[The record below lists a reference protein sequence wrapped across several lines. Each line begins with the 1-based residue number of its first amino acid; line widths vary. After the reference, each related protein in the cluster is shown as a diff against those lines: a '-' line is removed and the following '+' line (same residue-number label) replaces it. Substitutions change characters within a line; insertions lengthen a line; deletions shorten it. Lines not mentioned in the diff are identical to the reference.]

1 MDLDGAFRRHV
12 DRQFM
17 DDQRVTEIVR
27 NIGKYIFMSSSEQKP
42 LREQLKAA
50 LVQAMKA
57 RQNNVVRTLRSILS
71 EIDNAEA
78 VDVTISSVPV
88 VGLSKDVPRK
98 ILSEEQMQDI
108 LQNQYDEIQ
117 ISFTEYKRLGKD
129 QEAKQLQMELEV
141 LAPYLKDTG
150 K

>member
-1 MDLDGAFRRHV
+1 
-12 DRQFM
+12 
-17 DDQRVTEIVR
+17 
-27 NIGKYIFMSSSEQKP
+27 MSTDEKRP

-50 LVQAMKA
+50 LAQAMKA
-57 RQNNVVRTLRSILS
+57 RQGNVVSTLRSILS

-78 VDVTISSVPV
+78 VEMTAAMVPV
-88 VGLSKDVPRK
+88 VGLSRDVPRK

-108 LQNQYDEIQ
+108 LQHQYDEIQ
-117 ISFTEYKRLGKD
+117 SSFTEYKRLGKHE
-129 QEAKQLQMELEV
+129 EAEQLRMELKV

>member
-1 MDLDGAFRRHV
+1 
-12 DRQFM
+12 
-17 DDQRVTEIVR
+17 
-27 NIGKYIFMSSSEQKP
+27 MSTDEKKP
-42 LREQLKAA
+42 IREQLKAA
-50 LVQAMKA
+50 LAQAMKA
-57 RQNNVVRTLRSILS
+57 RQSHVISTLRSILS

-78 VDVTISSVPV
+78 VEATLSSVPV

-108 LQNQYDEIQ
+108 LEKEYNEIQ
-117 ISFTEYKRLGKD
+117 SSFTEYRRLGKD
-129 QEAKQLQMELEV
+129 EEANQLQMELEV

>member
-1 MDLDGAFRRHV
+1 MP
-12 DRQFM
+12 
-17 DDQRVTEIVR
+17 
-27 NIGKYIFMSSSEQKP
+27 NSEQKP

-50 LVQAMKA
+50 LIQAMKA

-78 VDVTISSVPV
+78 VEVTISSVPV

-117 ISFTEYKRLGKD
+117 LSFTEYERLGRD
-129 QEAKQLQMELEV
+129 EEAKQLQMELEV